1 MIRALIVDDE
11 PLARKALS
19 RLLRLESDIDVV
31 GECGDGARALA
42 LARSLRPDLLFL
54 DIRMP
59 ERDGFEVV
67 EALSGVSW

>member
-19 RLLRLESDIDVV
+19 RLLRFESDIDVV
-31 GECGDGARALA
+31 GECGDGERALA